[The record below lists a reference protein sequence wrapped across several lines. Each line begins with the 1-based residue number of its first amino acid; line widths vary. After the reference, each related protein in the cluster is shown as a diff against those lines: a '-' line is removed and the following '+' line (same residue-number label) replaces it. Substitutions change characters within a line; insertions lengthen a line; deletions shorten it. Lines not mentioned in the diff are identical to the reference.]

1 MQSQTLL
8 NNLCLQALE
17 DTCDEISW
25 LEKYNSLYKSC
36 SVHPEGRPSIS
47 LTFHQGEFFEGIH
60 EFVTKYSNLI
70 DPTKQWTDEDYL
82 NLTEDDI

>member
-36 SVHPEGRPSIS
+36 SVKPEGRPSIS
-47 LTFHQGEFFEGIH
+47 LAFHQGEYFEGID
-60 EFVTKYSNLI
+60 EFVTKYTKLI
-70 DPTKQWTDEDYL
+70 EPVKQWTDEDYM
-82 NLTEDDI
+82 NLTDSGI